1 MFRLMF
7 TPSKHGKEDYLI
19 SSSVYGEIMV
29 WTVCPIKGLECIWLS
44 GPASVQIQSVYL
56 HLTSLQHDSIL
67 AVSDSRSIR
76 LQTVSQMLHPA
87 GGCMYSVQNPM
98 EGSLSVAWD
107 SSGSFLAV
115 CTAVGR
121 FRLYHDEGRHCTL
134 LELAEHAHK
143 VVFMS
148 GDPSMI
154 YCTSYRGVS
163 LLNLKAIPGC
173 AAFCQACKQQLRPTT
188 AAYKGNAVQKQ
199 SAPGHN
205 HRPLS
210 R

>member
-1 MFRLMF
+1 MHLRFVVPVHYILGLHLFMLNC
-7 TPSKHGKEDYLI
+7 T
-19 SSSVYGEIMV
+19 SSSPQES
-29 WTVCPIKGLECIWLS
+29 C
-44 GPASVQIQSVYL
+44 
-56 HLTSLQHDSIL
+56 H
-67 AVSDSRSIR
+67 
-76 LQTVSQMLHPA
+76 
-87 GGCMYSVQNPM
+87 
-98 EGSLSVAWD
+98 
-107 SSGSFLAV
+107 
-115 CTAVGR
+115 
-121 FRLYHDEGRHCTL
+121 RLYHDEGRHCTL

-163 LLNLKAIPGC
+163 LLNLKAIPEC